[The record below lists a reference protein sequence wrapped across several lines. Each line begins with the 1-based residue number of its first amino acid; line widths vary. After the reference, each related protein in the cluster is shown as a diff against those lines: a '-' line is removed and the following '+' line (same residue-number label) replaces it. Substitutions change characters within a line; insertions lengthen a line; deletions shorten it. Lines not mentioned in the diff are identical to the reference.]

1 MKTANKVISIIFY
14 VLAAIFVCYSV
25 YMIYYSASYISSI
38 INSGYYSNVGFMD
51 IMSVYFAQVSPY
63 FFYACGFF
71 GLGGLIGG
79 NVQTE
84 PAKKMKKVWVEVD
97 DSDKTEDDA
106 SDKTEDDASDKT
118 EELPSEDSEDTAE
131 LQKNDAETED
141 KTETFDPAAAA
152 EEDVREVVDKQK
164 ADGDELASEIAEDLG
179 DDEKAEKD
187 EMKAEVEDDKAEEA
201 EEEKEEEKDSDK

>member
-71 GLGGLIGG
+71 GLGWVIGG

-187 EMKAEVEDDKAEEA
+187 EMKAEVEDDKAEE
-201 EEEKEEEKDSDK
+201 EKEEEKDSDK

>member
-71 GLGGLIGG
+71 GLGWVIGG
-79 NVQTE
+79 HVQTE

-97 DSDKTEDDA
+97 D
-106 SDKTEDDASDKT
+106 SDKT

-201 EEEKEEEKDSDK
+201 EE

>member
-71 GLGGLIGG
+71 GLGWVIGG

-97 DSDKTEDDA
+97 D
-106 SDKTEDDASDKT
+106 SDKT

>member
-71 GLGGLIGG
+71 GLGWVIGG

-84 PAKKMKKVWVEVD
+84 PAKKMKKVWVEV
-97 DSDKTEDDA
+97 DA

>member
-71 GLGGLIGG
+71 GLGWVIGG
-79 NVQTE
+79 NVQTA

-97 DSDKTEDDA
+97 D

>member
-71 GLGGLIGG
+71 GLGWVIGG

-106 SDKTEDDASDKT
+106 SDKTE
-118 EELPSEDSEDTAE
+118 ELPPQE
-131 LQKNDAETED
+131 ETL
-141 KTETFDPAAAA
+141 P
-152 EEDVREVVDKQK
+152 EV
-164 ADGDELASEIAEDLG
+164 AT
-179 DDEKAEKD
+179 
-187 EMKAEVEDDKAEEA
+187 
-201 EEEKEEEKDSDK
+201 

>member
-71 GLGGLIGG
+71 GLGWVIGG

-97 DSDKTEDDA
+97 D
-106 SDKTEDDASDKT
+106 SDKT

-187 EMKAEVEDDKAEEA
+187 EMKAEVEDDKAEE
-201 EEEKEEEKDSDK
+201 EKEEEKDSDK

>member
-71 GLGGLIGG
+71 GLGWVIGG

-84 PAKKMKKVWVEVD
+84 PAKKMKKVWV
-97 DSDKTEDDA
+97 EDDA

>member
-71 GLGGLIGG
+71 GLGWVIGG

-97 DSDKTEDDA
+97 D

>member
-71 GLGGLIGG
+71 GLGWVIGG

-84 PAKKMKKVWVEVD
+84 PAKKMKKVWVEV
-97 DSDKTEDDA
+97 DA

-164 ADGDELASEIAEDLG
+164 ADGDELTSEIAEDLG